1 MKKNIPARANTLPE
15 HLPQYLLRLSAA
27 ALGAAVLLSGC
38 GGSGNGLSA
47 KDAAQIV
54 YRNGDI
60 LTLDKDNTVVQAI
73 GIKDGKIIAS
83 GSSATVDALV
93 GPDTKVVDL
102 KGKSLIPGFYDA
114 HSHFVYTGTN
124 ARFETDLNSPPIG
137 QVRSIDDMVA
147 LLQKKQAELGKD
159 AWITGFG
166 YDDTLLAERRHPTRE
181 DLDRVSTT
189 QPVYVTH
196 ISGHMAV
203 ANSFALAK
211 AGINAS
217 STDPEGGMIGRDK
230 QGQPDGFLAETAQ
243 GLVGNLKPGL
253 TAAQVQEGIQAAAQ
267 IYASHGVTT
276 ANDGASSAGGIQA
289 MEAAAQGGRL
299 PLRVVAWPTA
309 LQGMEAAKKV
319 ELKSGMVKIGGI
331 KDFYDGSIQGY
342 TGYLSEP
349 YHTPHDGDAHYRG
362 YPRTSKANLIANVEA
377 AHKAGYQLFIHT
389 NGDQAISDVLE
400 AYAKAQQASPRA
412 DARHTLIHAQM
423 AREDQLDEMKK
434 LGVIPSFFELHT
446 YYWGDRHRDI
456 FLGPDRGAR
465 ISPAQSARQRGLPF
479 TLHADTPVVPMDPL
493 LMVWA
498 AVNRVTTGGSV
509 LGADQ
514 RISPTDALRALTIN
528 AAHQN
533 FEEKERGSIEV
544 GKHADL
550 VVLSDNPTKVDPMK
564 IRNIEVLQTIV
575 GGKQVYAKPGQ

>member
-1 MKKNIPARANTLPE
+1 MNFQSLKPTLKSTMRNPW
-15 HLPQYLLRLSAA
+15 RLSACMIA
-27 ALGAAVLLSGC
+27 TGALITAC
-38 GGSGNGLSA
+38 GGSGSHTEPLN
-47 KDAAQIV
+47 AAQLV
-54 YRNGDI
+54 YKNGDI
-60 LTLDKDNTVVQAI
+60 LTLDKNNSVVQAI
-73 GIKDGKIIAS
+73 GVRDGKIVAAGTS
-83 GSSATVDALV
+83 NEVNALV
-93 GPDTKVVDL
+93 GANTKVIDL
-102 KGKSLIPGFYDA
+102 QGKTLIPGFYDA

-124 ARFETDLNSPPIG
+124 AKFETDLNSPPIG
-137 QVRSIDDMVA
+137 SVNSIEDMVQ
-147 LLQKKQAELGKD
+147 LLKKKQAELPAN

-203 ANSFALAK
+203 ANSFALNQ
-211 AGINAS
+211 AGIKGA
-217 STDPEGGMIGRDK
+217 TPDPEGGMIGRASN
-230 QGQPDGFLAETAQ
+230 GEPDGFLAETAQ
-243 GLVGNLKPGL
+243 GLVSNLKPAL
-253 TAAQVQEGIQAAAQ
+253 TGPQVLDGIKAAGQ
-267 IYASHGVTT
+267 IYTAKGVTT
-276 ANDGASSAGGIQA
+276 ANDGASSAGGIA
-289 MEAAAQGGRL
+289 ALEAAAQSGNL
-299 PLRVVAWPTA
+299 PLRIVTWPTG
-309 LQGMEAAKKV
+309 LQGMVAAKKL
-319 ELKSGMVKIGGI
+319 ELKSGKVKIGGI

-362 YPRTSKANLIANVEA
+362 YPRSSKETLIANVDA

-400 AYAKAQQASPRA
+400 AYRKAQQATPRS

-423 AREDQLDEMKK
+423 AREDQLDEMKT

-456 FLGPDRGAR
+456 FLGPDRSAR
-465 ISPAQSARQRGLPF
+465 ISPTKSALQRGLPF

-498 AVNRVTTGGSV
+498 AVNRVSTSGSV
-509 LGADQ
+509 IGADQ
-514 RISPTDALRALTIN
+514 RISANDALRALTIN

-544 GKHADL
+544 GKWADL
-550 VVLSDNPTKVDPMK
+550 VVLSANPSKVDPMK
-564 IRNIEVLQTIV
+564 IRDINVLETVIE
-575 GGKQVYAKPGQ
+575 GKSVFTKSSL